1 MLFISPQKREK
12 EIGKQFVRYGVQ
24 NYNIHEVT
32 VNKDNFQAVGFY
44 KHLGF

>member
-1 MLFISPQKREK
+1 MFISPQKREK

-32 VNKDNFQAVGFY
+32 INEVNLKAVGFY
-44 KHLGF
+44 KNLGF